1 VAAIGSM
8 LMHFV
13 VVNHVDVYP
22 RNNLVSSKVPSTLA
36 GVVPFAIYA
45 LAFAT
50 GMRWLMLIG
59 VVHNYIW
66 LLLQMRQW

>member
-1 VAAIGSM
+1 MEVSSRARRARGWAVAAIGSM

-22 RNNLVSSKVPSTLA
+22 RNNLVSSQVPSTLA

-45 LAFAT
+45 LPS
-50 GMRWLMLIG
+50 LP
-59 VVHNYIW
+59 IW
-66 LLLQMRQW
+66 MRQ